1 MEPYSIEFIRKVA
14 GRAEPAV
21 LEVINA
27 FNAAQLD
34 GVIKHAQSLPRPAG
48 TEGFQIRKNGG
59 PVSYT
64 MWFQ

>member
-27 FNAAQLD
+27 FNAAHLD
-34 GVIKHAQSLPRPAG
+34 SVIKHSQTLPRPAG

-59 PVSYT
+59 PVCYAV
-64 MWFQ
+64 WFQ